1 MGNSKAEVSK
11 LGEMQS
17 DCEEHE
23 HTRLQD
29 IIVAMHPQR
38 YRSMQVLTYDNK
50 ISSLAVLTGYQNSK
64 ITTFNT

>member
-1 MGNSKAEVSK
+1 MGNSKAEVCK

-38 YRSMQVLTYDNK
+38 YKEHAGANIR
-50 ISSLAVLTGYQNSK
+50 
-64 ITTFNT
+64 